1 MLDPD
6 ITVNSIEGGTAWGLS
21 CAMTSEITFAGGR
34 AVQANWNDYE
44 VLRMPQMPRVDVHL
58 VDSGVAAPGGI
69 GEIGPVTVIPALAN
83 ALFAATG
90 QRIRSLS
97 LARHGYRWA

>member
-1 MLDPD
+1 
-6 ITVNSIEGGTAWGLS
+6 
-21 CAMTSEITFAGGR
+21 MTSEITFAAGR

-44 VLRMPQMPRVDVHL
+44 VLRMPQMPVVDVHL
-58 VDSGVAAPGGI
+58 VDSGVASPGGV

-90 QRIRSLS
+90 QRIHSPP